1 MKIVYL
7 TSAAQDISWFR
18 SYYRSVFPAGS
29 NKARDNLRSIQAL
42 LTANPY
48 IGHVSEAH
56 KDVLELHI
64 KHTPFSI
71 IYRVTETQ
79 IEVLRLWDER
89 QGGLY

>member
-7 TSAAQDISWFR
+7 RSAAQDITWFR
-18 SYYRSVFPAGS
+18 GYYRSVFPAGR
-29 NKARDNLRSIQAL
+29 NKARDSLRSIQVL
-42 LTANPY
+42 LAANPY

-56 KDVLELHI
+56 KDVLEFHI
-64 KHTPFSI
+64 KHTPFSL

-89 QGGLY
+89 QGSVF